1 MARLVFPPGARMN
14 SDKGRFIPKKIKI
27 KKKVFKALPTT
38 YQRQVAALVAAGDI
52 EIERD
57 ETALITRV

>member
-1 MARLVFPPGARMN
+1 MN

-27 KKKVFKALPTT
+27 KKKVFQALPTT